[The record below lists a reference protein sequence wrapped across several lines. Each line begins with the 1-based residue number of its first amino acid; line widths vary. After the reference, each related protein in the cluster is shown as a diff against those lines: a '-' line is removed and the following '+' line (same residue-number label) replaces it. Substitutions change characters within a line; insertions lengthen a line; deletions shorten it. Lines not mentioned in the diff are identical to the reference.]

1 MALPQNQQNN
11 QQFKNILKFTEQ
23 VKLNKNKPSIVMP
36 ISEAENLSQELTAL
50 LALLVVLQSDAEP
63 SKSVTVELKGN
74 TF

>member
-1 MALPQNQQNN
+1 MALLQNQQNN

-50 LALLVVLQSDAEP
+50 LALLVVLQSASEP
-63 SKSVTVELKGN
+63 SKSVTVELQGN

>member
-1 MALPQNQQNN
+1 MALLQNQQNN

-23 VKLNKNKPSIVMP
+23 VKLNKNKLSIVMP

-50 LALLVVLQSDAEP
+50 LALLVVLQSDSESP
-63 SKSVTVELKGN
+63 KTVTVELKGN